1 MLDPIGDPA
10 KRVDIANVGLER
22 RSMPA
27 VVLLMRSTV
36 SSSSA
41 SVAGAETV
49 IMLRSDARP
58 TVLSELGRLPSD
70 ASVHGDVDLA
80 DSGIASEGYPAQR
93 KRRCGRHLGATLQI
107 REE

>member
-27 VVLLMRSTV
+27 VVLLMLSTV

-41 SVAGAETV
+41 SVAAAETV
-49 IMLRSDARP
+49 IMLRSDAPDRP
-58 TVLSELGRLPSD
+58 KEVGTSVCTFGARQIVDDRFDIFFGNWGLVGFSHLVDFCLPY
-70 ASVHGDVDLA
+70 V
-80 DSGIASEGYPAQR
+80 
-93 KRRCGRHLGATLQI
+93 TL
-107 REE
+107 